1 MLQMRYKA
9 LIKRSGRFFI
19 RKLLGDKFS
28 GSKEYPDFPKK
39 RNRNNR
45 ESYNGGEAKEVITS
59 PLKRYLHYL
68 RIPGL
73 YLYRLL

>member
-1 MLQMRYKA
+1 MRYKA

-39 RNRNNR
+39 GT
-45 ESYNGGEAKEVITS
+45 EIIGKVIMAV
-59 PLKRYLHYL
+59 KL
-68 RIPGL
+68 RKL
-73 YLYRLL
+73 